1 MKGIRE
7 IRQRIRAV
15 KNTSQITKA
24 LQLVASS
31 KMKRAQDAAIAGRA
45 YAALLAQMMESLAD
59 KVGVANHPLFLPR
72 PVVKRGIVLIS
83 TDKGLCGPLNSNLFR
98 QVAEIPSQQAR
109 FISVGRKGTQYLAR
123 TGRDLLA
130 DFSVSDRVGYNEVR
144 PVVEFVTQAYLDGK
158 IDTVEVLYSSFVNTL
173 RQEPL
178 LIPLV
183 PFTSLRE
190 TIDRLRE
197 KLGQPASAETP
208 DNGAQML
215 FEPSPEEIID
225 LLPPLFL
232 KQEIYQFLLGAKASE
247 HSARMVAMKSA
258 SDNAKQIVGDL
269 TLEYNKARQASI
281 TQEILEIAAA
291 SATSD

>member
-72 PVVKRGIVLIS
+72 PVAKRGIVLIS

-197 KLGQPASAETP
+197 KLGQASTIEAP

-215 FEPSPEEIID
+215 FEPSPEEILD

-232 KQEIYQFLLGAKASE
+232 KQEIYQMLLGAKASE

>member
-31 KMKRAQDAAIAGRA
+31 KMKRAQDAAVAGRA
-45 YAALLAQMMESLAD
+45 YAALLAHMMESLAD
-59 KVGVANHPLFLPR
+59 KVGVVNHPLFQSR
-72 PVVKRGIVLIS
+72 PVGKRGIVLIS

-98 QVAEIPSQQAR
+98 QVTEIPHDQAR

-123 TGRDLLA
+123 TSRDLVA

-144 PVVEFVTQAYLDGK
+144 PIVEFVTQAYLDGK

-178 LIPLV
+178 LIQLV

-197 KLGQPASAETP
+197 KLGHQTGDEPS

-232 KQEIYQFLLGAKASE
+232 KQEIYQMLLGAKASE